1 MNRIHM
7 YNKTSSITTG
17 AQLKG
22 SGDGIMEM
30 GSFRSNCSLNSVST
44 AYCVALGKGLTF
56 LEPQFPSL

>member
-7 YNKTSSITTG
+7 YNKTSSITTA

-44 AYCVALGKGLTF
+44 ACVALGKGLTF